1 LDIYDILF
9 FLTTIW
15 IGPFWIAMLIYPYH
29 ELTEKMMDLH
39 WSFMGPI
46 FIWLL
51 VVISDP
57 GSLIEAGK
65 SLTEGGMKPENIME
79 SLVNLLGTRSG
90 AAAAWSHMV
99 AGDIFITR
107 WMWRRC
113 IDQGREDW
121 IRWISVF
128 FGVMLMPL
136 GVILHVLLTR
146 KENN

>member
-1 LDIYDILF
+1 MDVYDILF

-15 IGPFWIAMLIYPYH
+15 IGPFWIAMLIYPNH
-29 ELTEKMMDLH
+29 DFTEKMMKTH

-51 VVISDP
+51 VIISDSR
-57 GSLIEAGK
+57 SLIEAGEV
-65 SLTEGGMKPENIME
+65 LTEGGIKPENIME
-79 SLVNLLGTRSG
+79 SLVTLLGTKSG

-113 IDQGREDW
+113 LDQDRENW

-136 GVILHVLLTR
+136 GVILHILLTR
-146 KENN
+146 DKKN